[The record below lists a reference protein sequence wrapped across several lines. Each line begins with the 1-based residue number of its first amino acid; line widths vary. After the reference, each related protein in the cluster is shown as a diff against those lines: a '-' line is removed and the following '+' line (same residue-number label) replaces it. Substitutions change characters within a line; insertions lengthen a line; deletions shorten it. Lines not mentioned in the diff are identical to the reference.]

1 MKVHIKS
8 PPNSPHL
15 KVRLL
20 GKRYLI
26 FSFPARTP
34 VGREFYSNV
43 IFIEKKH
50 QVLNETNTLPLG
62 EGRGETPYIE
72 LYNQQKA
79 LIDANAAPALNSF
92 RQKAVELLER
102 VGLQRPKDFTQVDP
116 EEVLSADY
124 AINLAR
130 YEVPTRKEDLFTC
143 GVPELSTHLHFLVNE
158 QYVDGKKMP
167 LEPGVYAGSLRQ
179 FAIEHPELIEKYYSR
194 LALDESAQ
202 YDIRA
207 EKTNVTAHRPLGEA
221 ALNTLLCQDGFV
233 LYVPAGVQVE
243 KPLQLI
249 SLLRSVDDMLA
260 CQRLLIILEE
270 GTKASLLIC
279 DHANDLSDVKLA
291 SLQVTEIFVGKHAT
305 FDFYALE
312 EHHDKVSRLSTV
324 YVEQEEGSNA
334 AIGQYA
340 LQAGVTRNRVY
351 IDLKGEHAETH
362 LFGMAIADG
371 EERVDNLTYIRHRVS
386 DCHSNE
392 FFKYVVDQ
400 DARCSFVGRILVEQ
414 GADKTDAHQ
423 TDRNLCLSPN
433 ARMVARPELEIYA
446 DDVKCSHGATVGQLD
461 QNALFYMRTRG
472 VPEAEARMLL
482 MFAFMDDVIDEI
494 RIEPLKDRLRHL
506 VEKRFRGE
514 LTQCKSCSIKK

>member
-1 MKVHIKS
+1 MS
-8 PPNSPHL
+8 
-15 KVRLL
+15 
-20 GKRYLI
+20 
-26 FSFPARTP
+26 A
-34 VGREFYSNV
+34 
-43 IFIEKKH
+43 EK
-50 QVLNETNTLPLG
+50 Q
-62 EGRGETPYIE
+62 YIE
-72 LYNQQKA
+72 LYNEQRA
-79 LIDANAAPALNSF
+79 LIDSNAAPALNAF
-92 RQKAVELLER
+92 REQAAEILQR

-116 EEVLSADY
+116 EEVLAADY

-130 YEVPTRKEDLFTC
+130 YSVPTRKEDLFTC
-143 GVPELSTHLHFLVNE
+143 SVPELSTNLHFLVNE
-158 QYVDGKKMP
+158 QYQESKRQPIDG
-167 LEPGVYAGSLRQ
+167 GVYAGSLRQ
-179 FAIEHPELIEKYYSR
+179 FALEQPALIEKYYSR
-194 LALDESAQ
+194 LALDTSAQ

-207 EKTNVTAHRPLGEA
+207 EHTNVTAHRPLGEA
-221 ALNTLLCQDGFV
+221 ALNTLFCQDGFV

-249 SLLRSVDDMLA
+249 SLLRSMDNQMS

-270 GTKASLLIC
+270 GAKASLLVC
-279 DHANDLSDVKLA
+279 DHASDLADVKLL
-291 SLQVTEIFVGKHAT
+291 SLQTTEIFVGKNAT

-312 EHHDKVSRLSTV
+312 EHNEKVARLSSV

-340 LQAGVTRNRVY
+340 LQAGATRNRVY
-351 IDLKGEHAETH
+351 VDLKGEHAETH
-362 LFGMAIADG
+362 LFGLAIADN
-371 EERVDNLTYIRHRVS
+371 EERVDNLTYIRHRVPN
-386 DCHSNE
+386 CQSNE
-392 FFKYVVDQ
+392 FFKYVVDEA
-400 DARCSFVGRILVEQ
+400 ARCSFVGRILVQE

-423 TDRNLCLSPN
+423 TDRNLCLSPD

-472 VPEAEARMLL
+472 VPESEARMLL
-482 MFAFMDDVIDEI
+482 MFAFMDDVINEI